1 MDRLDHQILHALG
14 INGRVS
20 FRRLAVALGATEH
33 TVARRYRAL
42 VERGVVRVVA
52 APTPRE
58 EDMGQM
64 LRLHV
69 HPGSA
74 ARLADALVRRDD
86 VSWVRTAGV
95 GSEIM
100 CGVRA
105 ASAEQ
110 RDHLIL
116 DQLPRTGRVTRVT
129 AYELLHHYRT
139 PGHADWEGFPDP
151 LTERQR
157 ELVGPV
163 PVPENVP
170 GLTAQDR
177 VLLDALRHDARRPAA
192 ALAAETHQPES
203 TVRRRLDVL
212 LRSGA
217 IHIDRDLDPAPLGCP
232 VSATLH
238 IDVDPRHLRTVGA
251 ALARHAPTTFV
262 AAVTGPVNLFAAVVT
277 ATVRDLYEYVSTT
290 LAGIDGVT
298 HIETGITGPY
308 LKHTHLT
315 RRPR

>member
-42 VERGVVRVVA
+42 AERGVVRVVA
-52 APTPRE
+52 MPTPHE
-58 EDMGQM
+58 GDMGQM

-86 VSWVRTAGV
+86 VSWVRTAGA

-116 DQLPRTGRVTRVT
+116 DQLPRTGRVTRVV
-129 AYELLHHYRT
+129 AYELLHHHRT

-157 ELVGPV
+157 ELVGPL
-163 PVPENVP
+163 PMPESAP
-170 GLTAQDR
+170 RLAAQDW
-177 VLLDALRHDARRPAA
+177 VLLDALRHDARRSAA
-192 ALAAETHQPES
+192 DLAAETNQPES
-203 TVRRRLDVL
+203 TVRRRLDIL

-217 IHIDRDLDPAPLGCP
+217 IYLDRDLDPVPLGFP
-232 VSATLH
+232 VGATLH
-238 IDVDPRHLRTVGA
+238 IDVEPRHLRAAGA

-277 ATVRDLYEYVSTT
+277 ATIRDLYEYVSTT
-290 LAGIDGVT
+290 LADLDGVT
-298 HIETGITGPY
+298 HIETSLTGTY
-308 LKHTHLT
+308 LKHARVI